1 MFNTRKNKSNFENK
15 LNRYI
20 KFNRKNISII
30 IQDEKLLSI
39 MNYLKSLKEKKTKNI
54 YTEINNPRISFIS
67 PVFNQ
72 LNHLYSFI
80 LSIQKQKLK
89 DYELIFVDDFSMD
102 NSVEFIQAKK
112 KEDKRIKLIR
122 NKKIWEHY
130 IQDIWVK
137 NLLKQNIVYF

>member
-1 MFNTRKNKSNFENK
+1 MKNIQKIIKLLLFFLFQVILFNIRNNKSNFENI

-39 MNYLKSLKEKKTKNI
+39 MNYLKSLKEKVPQNI
-54 YTEINNPRISFIS
+54 YYTEIKNPRISFIS

-72 LNHLYSFI
+72 VNDLYSFI
-80 LSIQKQKLK
+80 LSIQKQKMK

-102 NSVEFIQAKK
+102 NSVAFIQGKK
-112 KEDKRIKLIR
+112 KRG
-122 NKKIWEHY
+122 
-130 IQDIWVK
+130 
-137 NLLKQNIVYF
+137 

>member
-1 MFNTRKNKSNFENK
+1 MKNIQKIIKLLLFFLFQVILFNIRNKKSNFEK
-15 LNRYI
+15 ILNRYI

-39 MNYLKSLKEKKTKNI
+39 MNYLKSLKEKVPQNI
-54 YTEINNPRISFIS
+54 YYTEIKNPRISFIS

-72 LNHLYSFI
+72 VNDLYSFI

-102 NSVEFIQAKK
+102 NSVEFIQGKK
-112 KEDKRIKLIR
+112 KRI
-122 NKKIWEHY
+122 NE
-130 IQDIWVK
+130 
-137 NLLKQNIVYF
+137 

>member
-1 MFNTRKNKSNFENK
+1 MKNIQKIIKLLLFFLFQVILFNIRNKKSNFENI

-39 MNYLKSLKEKKTKNI
+39 MNYLKSLKEKVPQNI
-54 YTEINNPRISFIS
+54 YYTEIKNPRISFIS

-72 LNHLYSFI
+72 LNDLYSFI

-102 NSVEFIQAKK
+102 NSVEFIQGKK
-112 KEDKRIKLIR
+112 KRI
-122 NKKIWEHY
+122 NE
-130 IQDIWVK
+130 
-137 NLLKQNIVYF
+137 